1 MTLTTSTITG
11 RVPLPTDEN
20 LQFAELTFAL
30 SGLDTEGASVLPGGV
45 STRIVLIDSD
55 IPAGFELWQNTAG
68 LHGTH
73 YRVLVRWKVKDRD
86 GIRDQYADLGVIQ
99 IGSDPSYTLAD
110 LINNGVLPA
119 IGTFWS
125 AITQAQ
131 YDAVIQAAADAQAS
145 AADAQASATAAAMY
159 DGPWMDTVSALI
171 ADTSL
176 TYTPAQ
182 PSTVSAG
189 DYVRTRAE
197 GFAYQVAASGA
208 VDQHI
213 TTAGGVKLYVMPNDA
228 GSYNVKAFGADN
240 LGISDNATIFA
251 KVTALVASSAQAIEV
266 VFPNGIYKYSASPNW
281 AHSNAKYTF
290 GGEVRLRYTG
300 TGNAVTLDGGA
311 TGPGVYNCR
320 FGDGGRV
327 KVECPSNAG
336 HAIYVRA
343 YHLGLVRGQVM
354 GAGTASAGIKTAW
367 LVSTDIDVR
376 CSVNEEGWYNS
387 GSGVAKPAI
396 GFDLDIR
403 GAGEQ
408 TSYCNITNPDAS
420 GPGIGIQLS
429 GTLGNNIWGGAF
441 QSCSSY
447 GLFAS
452 TGSSGDKFFG
462 TDFEVNGAADI
473 YCVGGNRIR
482 FHDCDTDAMV
492 IFGAN
497 STDCGLI
504 GGKHKSIT
512 IDLGARNARLEGCTY
527 NRSNTG
533 GTISDS
539 GTGTIRRDCTRD
551 NVFNVTDAA
560 AEREEEIYVRLVDD
574 FLGDILAANWSG
586 IVGTD
591 PQCAAPGIA
600 GSVVGGLMSMKA
612 GDDAAADFAVN
623 GVQFNQGALH
633 WRSNQKG
640 LELTARFYI
649 DAITD
654 VSVFFGLTDTAL
666 FEMPFTL
673 GAGDALTSNASNAVG
688 VLFDTAADTD
698 QWHLV
703 GVKADVDA
711 TKQALGVAPVASTHQ
726 TFKLYVDSAGTAR
739 LFRNG
744 VAIGTDMTNAVTN
757 STLLTPCFAMF
768 SRTTATRL
776 LACDFISIRA
786 QRA

>member
-1 MTLTTSTITG
+1 MALSKSTITG
-11 RVPLPTDEN
+11 RVPLPSDEN

-73 YRVLVRWKVKDRD
+73 YRVLVRWTVKDRD

-110 LINNGVLPA
+110 LINNGVPPA

-131 YDAVIQAAADAQAS
+131 YDAVIQAAA
-145 AADAQASATAAAMY
+145 MY
-159 DGPWMDTVSALI
+159 DGPWLGTISLLI

-182 PSTVSAG
+182 PSTVTAG

-208 VDQHI
+208 VDQHV
-213 TTAGGVKLYVMPNDA
+213 TTAGGVKLYVMPNDDGA
-228 GSYNVKAFGADN
+228 YNVKAFGADN

-251 KVTALVASSAQAIEV
+251 KVAALVASAAQAIEV
-266 VFPNGIYKYSASPNW
+266 VFPNGIYKYSATPNW

-327 KVECPSNAG
+327 KVECPSNAL

-354 GAGTASAGIKTAW
+354 GAGTASAGIKTRW

-420 GPGIGIQLS
+420 GPAIGIQLS
-429 GTLGNNIWGGAF
+429 GTLGNNIWGGAA

-452 TGSSGDKFFG
+452 TGASGDKFFG

-482 FHDCDTDAMV
+482 FHACDTDSLV
-492 IFGAN
+492 FFGAN
-497 STDCGLI
+497 STNCGLI

-512 IDLGARNARLEGCTY
+512 IDLGARNAVLDGLTY

-560 AEREEEIYVRLVDD
+560 AEREEEIYVHLTDD
-574 FLGDILAANWSG
+574 FLGDTLAANWSG
-586 IVGTD
+586 LVGTD

-633 WRSNQKG
+633 WQSNQKG

-649 DAITD
+649 DAITN

-673 GAGDALTSNASNAVG
+673 GAGDALTSNATNAVG
-688 VLFDTAADTD
+688 VLFDTAANTD

-786 QRA
+786 QRT